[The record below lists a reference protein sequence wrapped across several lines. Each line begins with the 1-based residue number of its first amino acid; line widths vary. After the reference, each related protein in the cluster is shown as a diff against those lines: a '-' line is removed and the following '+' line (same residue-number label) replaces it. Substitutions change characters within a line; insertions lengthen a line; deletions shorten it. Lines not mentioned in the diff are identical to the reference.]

1 MKKDAIL
8 NICAKVATRYF
19 LLNSFSMHRGRF
31 KTGVVIPASG
41 IYSVRHAAHRL
52 PHEVTL
58 LKGETFPKC
67 QKCADAVTFKLV
79 RMLTYQTA
87 AKDSSW
93 RVTLYELP
101 IVDGDN
107 DAAKVG

>member
-1 MKKDAIL
+1 
-8 NICAKVATRYF
+8 
-19 LLNSFSMHRGRF
+19 MHGGKF
-31 KTGVVIPASG
+31 KTGTVIPASG
-41 IYSVRHAAHRL
+41 VYSVLHVAHRL

-67 QKCADAVTFKLV
+67 QKCADSVTFKLI
-79 RMLTYQTA
+79 RALTYQTA

-101 IVDGDN
+101 VIDGD
-107 DAAKVG
+107 DASEKVG

>member
-1 MKKDAIL
+1 
-8 NICAKVATRYF
+8 
-19 LLNSFSMHRGRF
+19 MHGGRF
-31 KTGVVIPASG
+31 KTGTVIPASG
-41 IYSVRHAAHRL
+41 IFSVHHEAHRL

-67 QKCADAVTFKLV
+67 QKCADAVTFKLI
-79 RMLTYQTA
+79 RALTYQTA

-101 IVDGDN
+101 VIDGD
-107 DAAKVG
+107 DASEKVG